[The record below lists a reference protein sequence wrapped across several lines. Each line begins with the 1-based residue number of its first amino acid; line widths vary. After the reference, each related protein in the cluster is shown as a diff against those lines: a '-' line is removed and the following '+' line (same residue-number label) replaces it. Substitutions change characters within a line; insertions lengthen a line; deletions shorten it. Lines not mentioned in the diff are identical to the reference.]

1 MEPLSGQLSLSGV
14 DPLQGRE
21 FTVRK
26 RDGRSESFNEER
38 IRLAV
43 ESAFK
48 ADRDIPSDY
57 PLSPEDQTASVSVTA
72 AVVQRLFSRAIRGE
86 ELQIERIQDAV
97 EEALMVQGH
106 VQVARRYIIYR
117 EDRRK
122 ARALRGDR
130 DVTGQVQE
138 ELHITLRD
146 GSKEVLEPQRIRR
159 TLIRACRGFEDRCEA
174 REMADETMRNL
185 YDGVRIDEIEKAM
198 IFAAKSRIEL
208 DPAYGY
214 VTARLLLEVI
224 YRETLPGFEHYH
236 DITVAHASRFK
247 AYLEEGIAAD
257 RLTPRLLEFDLEKIA
272 AALKP
277 ERDLQFNY
285 MGLQT
290 IYDRYL
296 IHIGGR
302 RIESPQFFWMRVC
315 LGLSLNEGEKKNE
328 RAIEFYELLSSFL
341 FTSSTPTLFNSGTL
355 HPQLSSCY
363 LTTVMDDLDHIFKCI
378 SDDAKLS
385 KWAGGLGNDWTNVR
399 ATGSLIKGTNGES
412 QGVIPFLK
420 VANDTAVAVN
430 QGGKRKGAMCAYLET
445 WHLDIEDFL
454 ELRKNVGDERRRTH
468 DMNTANWIPDL
479 FMKRVKE
486 NAQWTLFSP
495 SDVSDLHD
503 LYGRSFEERYAE
515 YEAMADRGEIAL
527 FKRVE
532 ASSIWRKI
540 LSMVFE
546 TGHPWITFKDPSNLR
561 SPQDHTGVVHSSN
574 LCTEI
579 LLNTSAEETAV
590 CNLGSIGLP
599 LHVNENGLD
608 LVQLEKTVRTAMRML
623 DNVIDINYYPTPE
636 ARNANLRHR
645 PVGMGLMGFQDAL
658 YKLKISYASKD
669 AVSFADTSM
678 EAISYFAIL
687 ASTELA
693 AERGAYETYKGSKWD
708 RGLLPIDTIDLL
720 EEERGLPVMMD
731 RSSTLDWNAVRS
743 AVRKHG
749 MRNSNTMAIAPTAT
763 ISNITGVSQSIEPT
777 FKNLFAKGNLSGDF
791 TVINSYLVEDLKSLG
806 LWDRKMLE
814 ELKYMD
820 GSILSIDRIPEN
832 VREIYRTAFE
842 VEPGWYIECAS
853 RRQKWID
860 MGQSLNLYIA
870 APNGRKLNDMY
881 LHAWETGLKTTY
893 YLRATAASTVEQSTS
908 QARPNWVNQPK
919 KEFTPEQVQACSIEA
934 MRNGGECEACQ

>member
-1 MEPLSGQLSLSGV
+1 MDLFPKTPNPLPSTLQIDPMEPLSGQLSLNGV
-14 DPLQGRE
+14 DPMQGRE

-26 RDGRSESFNEER
+26 RDGHTEAFNEER

-57 PLSPEDQTASVSVTA
+57 TLSPEDRAASLSVTA
-72 AVVQRLFSRAIRGE
+72 AVVQRLFGRAIRGE
-86 ELQIERIQDAV
+86 ELEIERVQDAV

-106 VQVARRYIIYR
+106 THVARRYIIYR

-130 DVTGQVQE
+130 DLTGQVQAE
-138 ELHITLRD
+138 IHITLRD
-146 GSKEVLEPQRIRR
+146 GIKEVLEPQRIRR
-159 TLIRACRGFEDRCEA
+159 TLIRACRGFEDRCDA

-198 IFAAKSRIEL
+198 IFAAKSRIEM

-214 VTARLLLEVI
+214 VTARLLLETI

-236 DITVAHASRFK
+236 DITVAHASRLK
-247 AYLEEGIAAD
+247 AYLQEGIAAD
-257 RLTPRLLEFDLEKIA
+257 RLSPQLLEFDLEKIA

-277 ERDLQFNY
+277 DRDLQFNY

-315 LGLSLNEGEKKNE
+315 LGLALNEGEHKNE

-341 FTSSTPTLFNSGTL
+341 FTSSTPTLFNCGTL

-495 SDVSDLHD
+495 SDAPDLHD
-503 LYGRSFEERYAE
+503 LYGRAFEERYSE
-515 YEAMADRGEIAL
+515 YEAMADRGEMPL

-532 ASSIWRKI
+532 AASIWRKI

-561 SPQDHTGVVHSSN
+561 SPQDH
-574 LCTEI
+574 
-579 LLNTSAEETAV
+579 
-590 CNLGSIGLP
+590 
-599 LHVNENGLD
+599 
-608 LVQLEKTVRTAMRML
+608 
-623 DNVIDINYYPTPE
+623 
-636 ARNANLRHR
+636 
-645 PVGMGLMGFQDAL
+645 VG
-658 YKLKISYASKD
+658 
-669 AVSFADTSM
+669 
-678 EAISYFAIL
+678 
-687 ASTELA
+687 
-693 AERGAYETYKGSKWD
+693 
-708 RGLLPIDTIDLL
+708 
-720 EEERGLPVMMD
+720 
-731 RSSTLDWNAVRS
+731 
-743 AVRKHG
+743 
-749 MRNSNTMAIAPTAT
+749 
-763 ISNITGVSQSIEPT
+763 
-777 FKNLFAKGNLSGDF
+777 
-791 TVINSYLVEDLKSLG
+791 
-806 LWDRKMLE
+806 
-814 ELKYMD
+814 
-820 GSILSIDRIPEN
+820 
-832 VREIYRTAFE
+832 
-842 VEPGWYIECAS
+842 
-853 RRQKWID
+853 
-860 MGQSLNLYIA
+860 
-870 APNGRKLNDMY
+870 
-881 LHAWETGLKTTY
+881 
-893 YLRATAASTVEQSTS
+893 
-908 QARPNWVNQPK
+908 
-919 KEFTPEQVQACSIEA
+919 
-934 MRNGGECEACQ
+934 